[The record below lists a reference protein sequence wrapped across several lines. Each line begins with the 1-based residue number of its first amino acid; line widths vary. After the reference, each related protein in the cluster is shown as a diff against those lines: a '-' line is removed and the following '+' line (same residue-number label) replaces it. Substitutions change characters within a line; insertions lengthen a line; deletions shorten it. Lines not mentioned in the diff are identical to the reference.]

1 MCESVA
7 DRRPR
12 PARGRRARARP
23 QASQRSEDRPAVV
36 DGDPAPAWLA
46 ELPGVEAV
54 RRDGAGAELELL
66 PGADPAAILSG
77 VLARGTTVSRF
88 EIAEPSLEALFIEH
102 VGHPADDD
110 TTLAPDV
117 APALPVGGAA

>member
-7 DRRPR
+7 IVD
-12 PARGRRARARP
+12 RGRLVAGGRVRDLKRASGRRTI
-23 QASQRSEDRPAVV
+23 RLVV

-54 RRDGAGAELELL
+54 RRDAAGAELELL

-77 VLARGTTVSRF
+77 VLGRGTTVSRF

-102 VGHPADDD
+102 VGRPADDD